1 MVHVSQHVVVYR
13 VLPQRKFRT
22 IRQNTPGVNGFKLVY
37 RIKSAILTPSNSLKQ
52 RIMKL
57 ISHEEFR
64 LDGTDELPAV
74 TFTNQG
80 YLKIEGR
87 IVRENVCDFARP
99 LLKMISSYT
108 GAKVIVDIK
117 TDFLSRAGLH
127 CVSQCM
133 IALEANP
140 FVKNILLNWYYDEQD
155 GAYYEKVLFLE
166 KA

>member
-1 MVHVSQHVVVYR
+1 MLYEVI
-13 VLPQRKFRT
+13 T
-22 IRQNTPGVNGFKLVY
+22 
-37 RIKSAILTPSNSLKQ
+37 
-52 RIMKL
+52 
-57 ISHEEFR
+57 
-64 LDGTDELPAV
+64 
-74 TFTNQG
+74 G

-133 IALEANP
+133 IALEHQVRLCRMKLRGIWVERDRRRNN
-140 FVKNILLNWYYDEQD
+140 FV
-155 GAYYEKVLFLE
+155 
-166 KA
+166 